1 MRSPNYSVRNHAI
14 DRVTIHCLA
23 GQLTAEE
30 ALALPAWTDT
40 VPERQRA
47 SCNWIIGKD
56 GSVACLVPEEYRSWC
71 SSNRG
76 NDMRAITIE
85 VASSKTGDYVTPAAM
100 DALDH
105 LVTDIMRRYGK
116 RRLLWLKSREAT
128 DAHKAAKDEML
139 LSVHRWYANKTCP
152 GPVLEAHL
160 DDIAHEYLDPGPSE
174 WAAQAMAWA
183 TTAGLTDGTRP
194 REKAT
199 REEVIAM
206 LYRYHIH
213 ERRTEE

>member
-1 MRSPNYSVRNHAI
+1 MRSPNYSVRTHAI
-14 DRVTIHCLA
+14 DRITIHCLA

-40 VPERQRA
+40 VPERKRA

-71 SSNRG
+71 SSNRD

-85 VASSKTGDYVTPAAM
+85 VASSKTGDYVTPAALA
-100 DALDH
+100 ALDNI
-105 LVTDIMRRYGK
+105 VTDIMIRYGK

-128 DAHKAAKDEML
+128 DAHHVAKDEML

-160 DDIAHEYLDPGPSE
+160 DDIAHEYHDTKPHD
-174 WAAQAMAWA
+174 WAAPAMLWA
-183 TTAGLTDGTRP
+183 ETAGITDGARP
-194 REKAT
+194 QDTAT
-199 REEVIAM
+199 REEVITM
-206 LYRYHIH
+206 LYRYH
-213 ERRTEE
+213 ERRKEN